1 MLDSPADQRCAVSTR
16 TAFTVWLTLA
26 RNATISL
33 SQGRYAPAHNCRDR
47 MAKKI
52 LVVDDSPL
60 IRKMLCRMFE
70 TQEDFDLCAE
80 AENGEEAIALAI
92 KHRPD
97 LIILDIAMP
106 VMNGIDAA
114 REIKQVLLGVSII
127 LFTQYTETATRA
139 AFTNL
144 PVDRVV
150 SKSDGG
156 SLLGHIRSLIPA

>member
-1 MLDSPADQRCAVSTR
+1 
-16 TAFTVWLTLA
+16 
-26 RNATISL
+26 
-33 SQGRYAPAHNCRDR
+33 